1 MKLLVVICF
10 FCFSEA
16 VAQTINLEKKQIDS
30 LKRQLPLAS
39 DHEKIAIL
47 QDLIIN
53 LWLNQ
58 PDSAMGYSKRA
69 MRLTEK
75 TDNVR
80 DRAIAVR
87 LYGAV
92 YYYLGSYDSAIKYG
106 HRAYELSKSVNDYSL
121 MSSSLNNIGLASYF
135 LGSYP
140 SALDY
145 LLRALKIKYQNN
157 QFYGLGNTLNNIGLV
172 YDKLKSYDTAR
183 GYFNKAIT
191 YAESKKDNNII
202 LYSFNNIAY
211 TYFEEKDYL
220 KAKRYYE
227 RALAV
232 AQKVDNLN
240 WHGDANIGLGEVYL
254 TIGQLHDAM
263 VLLRRARTLKIQI
276 GEKNGV
282 SEVYYFLSKIKAK
295 ENQLDSAFIYLKLS
309 QALTYQTGS
318 REQRQDNLALF
329 KDLYTQ
335 KKQYDSALF
344 FQSKYLELRDSL
356 FNETMARNLGD
367 IQMKIKEEESQQQ
380 LAKKDVQIQQKTILT
395 YFLIAGILATVIF
408 LFVTY
413 RIYKGQK
420 RLSIDLE
427 KKNLEI
433 TSQKEEIHL
442 QKEALTLSNQE
453 LEKAQEKINQQNLK
467 LSEMNEHLLSTVDIR
482 TRELEQANQEIRM
495 VSLELD
501 NFIYKS
507 SHDIKGPLARLL
519 GICHVALLDVKD
531 ETSRMY
537 FQMLNQTSQQ
547 LNDIFNKLKIVSDIN
562 TKNVDRVQV
571 DLNSIFQN
579 VQRNLKTMEG
589 FEGIKISSEIA
600 EATYYDSDPYLLEII
615 FYNMLENAIRFQ
627 KKAESFDKFIKVK
640 VRKSNSNLVLS
651 FIDNGI
657 GIKKADADHIFKMFS
672 QAALEHQTVGL
683 GLYIVK
689 QCVSKL
695 NGSINLVRNN
705 QKNTEFEI
713 VLG

>member
-1 MKLLVVICF
+1 MKLLFVICV

-16 VAQTINLEKKQIDS
+16 FAQTINLEKKQIDS

-53 LWLNQ
+53 LWLNH
-58 PDSAMGYSKRA
+58 PDSAMSYSKQA
-69 MRLTEK
+69 MSLTEK

-106 HRAYELSKSVNDYSL
+106 HRAYELSQSVNDYSL

-145 LLRALKIKYQNN
+145 LLRALKIKYQTN

-183 GYFNKAIT
+183 GYFSKAIT
-191 YAESKKDNNII
+191 YAESRKDNNII

-211 TYFEEKDYL
+211 TYFEEKDYP
-220 KAKRYYE
+220 KAKSYYE

-254 TIGQLHDAM
+254 TTGELHDAM
-263 VLLRRARTLKIQI
+263 VLLRRALTLKIQI

-295 ENQLDSAFIYLKLS
+295 ENQLDSAFVYLKLS

-329 KDLYTQ
+329 KDLYMQ
-335 KKQYDSALF
+335 KKKYDSALF

-380 LAKKDVQIQQKTILT
+380 LAKKDVQIQQKTTLT
-395 YFLIAGILATVIF
+395 YLLIAGILATVIF

-413 RIYKGQK
+413 RFYKVQK

-433 TSQKEEIHL
+433 TNQKEEIHL
-442 QKEALTLSNQE
+442 QKEALTLGNQE

-467 LSEMNEHLLSTVDIR
+467 LSAMNEHLLSTVDIR
-482 TRELEQANQEIRM
+482 TKELEQANQEIRM

-531 ETSRMY
+531 ETSRRY

-562 TKNVDRVQV
+562 TKNVDHVPV
-571 DLNSIFQN
+571 DLKSIFQN
-579 VQRNLKTMEG
+579 VQQSLKTMAG
-589 FEGIKISSEIA
+589 FEGIRISSEIA
-600 EATYYDSDPYLLEII
+600 VTADYDSDPYLLEII
-615 FYNMLENAIRFQ
+615 FRNMLENAIRFQ
-627 KKAESFDKFIKVK
+627 RKAESADKFIKVK
-640 VRKSNSNLVLS
+640 VRKNNSNLVLN

-657 GIKKADADHIFKMFS
+657 GIKQADADDIFKMFS

-713 VLG
+713 VLS